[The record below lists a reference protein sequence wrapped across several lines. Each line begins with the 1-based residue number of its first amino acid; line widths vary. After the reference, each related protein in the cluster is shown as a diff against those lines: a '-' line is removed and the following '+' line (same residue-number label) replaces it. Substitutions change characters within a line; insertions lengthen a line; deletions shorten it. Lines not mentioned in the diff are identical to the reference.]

1 MAIRR
6 IRMQTTPRLILTALL
21 LAACQREEVTH
32 FRIAK
37 PTQATPPPA
46 SAPAPMAADLTA
58 VPGMEPAKPTNAL
71 AWTLPAGWTQAVA
84 GGMRYATIKPATGEV
99 DVSVVVL
106 PGTAG
111 GELAN
116 VNRWR
121 GQLGVAPLDDSSAQS
136 ARSLVQTKTGPFA
149 LYDFQSDGAKPSRM
163 IAARAVFDGNTWF
176 FKMLGEPRAVGSART
191 DFIHLLESL
200 HVE

>member
-1 MAIRR
+1 MLTIR
-6 IRMQTTPRLILTALL
+6 PLLLTALL
-21 LAACQREEVTH
+21 LAACRREEVTH
-32 FRIAK
+32 FRVAK
-37 PTQATPPPA
+37 
-46 SAPAPMAADLTA
+46 SAPAAPAQAAEA
-58 VPGMEPAKPTNAL
+58 AAMSMVPAMEPAKPVTPL

-84 GGMRYATIKPATGEV
+84 GGMRYATLKRAGSAV

-121 GQLGVAPLDDSSAQS
+121 GQLGVAPLDDAAAKS

-149 LYDFQSDGAKPSRM
+149 LYDFESDDSKPSRM
-163 IAARAVFDGNTWF
+163 IAARAVFEGNTWF
-176 FKMLGEPRAVGSART
+176 FKMLGEPGAVGAARK
-191 DFIHLLESL
+191 DFIHVLESL

>member
-1 MAIRR
+1 MP
-6 IRMQTTPRLILTALL
+6 TTRTLLLTALFFT
-21 LAACQREEVTH
+21 ACRREEVTH
-32 FRIAK
+32 FRIEKSPRA
-37 PTQATPPPA
+37 
-46 SAPAPMAADLTA
+46 APAQAQEPAGMP
-58 VPGMEPAKPTNAL
+58 PGMEPAKPATTL
-71 AWTLPAGWTQAVA
+71 TWELPAGWTQAVA
-84 GGMRYATIKPATGEV
+84 GGMRYATLKRTGSEV

-121 GQLGVAPLDDSSAQS
+121 GQLGVAPLTDATAKA

-149 LYDFQSDGAKPSRM
+149 LYDFQSDGSKPSRM
-163 IAARAVFDGNTWF
+163 IAARAVFEGNSWF
-176 FKMLGEPRAVGSART
+176 FKMLGEPGAVGTARKV
-191 DFIHLLESL
+191 FIQVVESL

>member
-1 MAIRR
+1 MP
-6 IRMQTTPRLILTALL
+6 TTRSLLLTALL
-21 LAACQREEVTH
+21 LAACRREEVTH

-37 PTQATPPPA
+37 PTQATQ
-46 SAPAPMAADLTA
+46 APEAPGMSMA
-58 VPGMEPAKPTNAL
+58 PGMEPAKPTTSL
-71 AWTLPAGWTQAVA
+71 AWTLPAGWTQTVA
-84 GGMRYATIKPATGEV
+84 GGMRYATLKPAASEV

-106 PGTAG
+106 PGSAG

-121 GQLGVAPLDDSSAQS
+121 GQLGVAPLDEPAAKS

-149 LYDFQSDGAKPSRM
+149 LYDFQSDGVKPSRM

-176 FKMLGEPRAVGSART
+176 FKMLGEPGAVGTARN

-200 HVE
+200 HAQ